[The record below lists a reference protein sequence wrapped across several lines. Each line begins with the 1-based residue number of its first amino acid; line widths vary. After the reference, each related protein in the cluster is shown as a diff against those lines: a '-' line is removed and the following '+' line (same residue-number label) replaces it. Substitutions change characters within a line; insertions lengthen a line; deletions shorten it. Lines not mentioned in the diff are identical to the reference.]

1 MKPNYSDIIGRE
13 RPTHKNDD
21 FDIRHPKMRRQ
32 LRAKQFAP
40 FDALEGF
47 QETVEEHQAVTVR
60 PKTLSEGKR
69 EGINETLLQI
79 QERFLAWKRDRKRG
93 VQENTPVRVSVTFFK
108 RDKRQ
113 EAIHADGI
121 RGDTV
126 RLDGDVTA
134 FDAVSQALRVSG
146 VLILFSDI
154 YEIDVEL

>member
-40 FDALEGF
+40 FDALAGF

-60 PKTLSEGKR
+60 PKLLSEGER

-93 VQENTPVRVSVTFFK
+93 VQENTPVRVSVTFFR
-108 RDKRQ
+108 RDRRQ
-113 EAIHADGI
+113 ESIHTDGI

-126 RLDGDVTA
+126 RLVGNVTA
-134 FDAVSQALRVSG
+134 FGAVSQVLRVSD
-146 VLILFSDI
+146 VSISFSDI
-154 YEIDVEL
+154 YEIGSES